1 MFIIDELIPLKG
13 SYSGPDVLKG
23 FSYSYANSYSVLR
36 ECALLSTTLKSEII
50 EVLEYVLC

>member
-1 MFIIDELIPLKG
+1 MLIIDELIPLKG